1 MTLIKICSGKGRF
14 SQSGG
19 SFFQNFPWHVGP
31 NHGGSSCVTKYLAPP
46 LFQTCR
52 QPCIVVCD
60 RGSVWNPSNC
70 ECECDK
76 HIIMLGNI

>member
-14 SQSGG
+14 NQSGG

-31 NHGGSSCVTKYLAPP
+31 NDSESPYVTKYLAPP

-52 QPCIVVCD
+52 RP
-60 RGSVWNPSNC
+60 WNISEYADN
-70 ECECDK
+70 
-76 HIIMLGNI
+76 